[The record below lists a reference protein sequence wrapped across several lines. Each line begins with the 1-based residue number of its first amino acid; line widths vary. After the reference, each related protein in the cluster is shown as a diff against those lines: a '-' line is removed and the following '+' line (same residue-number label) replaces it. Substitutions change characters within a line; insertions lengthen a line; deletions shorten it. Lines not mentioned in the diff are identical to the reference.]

1 MPIDPRD
8 VLRRAQTVLQD
19 DGTRW
24 PVPELIDWL
33 NDGLT
38 ELSTLRP
45 SVYPITVTL
54 SLVAGARQR
63 LPEGATAMIRPIR
76 TVSGTTAPFVPGR
89 IVTSVSGALI
99 DAATPGWQS
108 SAFVTPTRDPAHVI
122 PDPADPLSYEVWP
135 PNDGTGKLEAVVGQI
150 PPTVAPA
157 SGQPAS
163 ALSSYSVP
171 IPLLATWRPA
181 LVDFMCFRAFSKD
194 LAGAGVPERAAAH
207 LSAFSAA
214 VGRA

>member
-24 PVPELIDWL
+24 PVQELVDWL

-45 SVYPITVTL
+45 SVYPVTTVL
-54 SLVAGARQR
+54 PLVEGARQR
-63 LPEGATAMIRPIR
+63 LPDGATAMVRPIR
-76 TVSGTTAPFVPGR
+76 TVSGLVPPYEPGR
-89 IVTSVSGALI
+89 VVTSVSGALI
-99 DAATPGWQS
+99 DAAHPGWQS
-108 SAFVTPTRDPAHVI
+108 SAFVTRTRDPAHVI
-122 PDPADPLSYEVWP
+122 PDPSDPLAYEVWP
-135 PNDGTGKLEAVVGQI
+135 PNDGTGKLEAVIGQI
-150 PPTVAPA
+150 PPAVAPA

-163 ALSSYSVP
+163 AVGSYTVP
-171 IPLLATWRPA
+171 IQILATWRPA
-181 LVDFMCFRAFSKD
+181 LVDFVCFRAFSKD
-194 LAGAGVPERAAAH
+194 LAGAGMPDRAAAH
-207 LSAFSAA
+207 LGAFNAA